1 MLGASGERG
10 RVQIDF
16 LRAPYLRSCCT
27 IKCYFWPCFC
37 PERCAPKAFE
47 GEICG
52 GRRRIKSEA
61 RSDKKKKIKM
71 GRSDKKIRHRGEI
84 GLWAEMMR
92 SIEDQGFYFWRRD
105 LEILLLVL
113 AGL

>member
-1 MLGASGERG
+1 MNVVVSRSILYGLRISGAVARLNVIFGHVSARSVVHQRLSRGKFAELG
-10 RVQIDF
+10 
-16 LRAPYLRSCCT
+16 L
-27 IKCYFWPCFC
+27 
-37 PERCAPKAFE
+37 
-47 GEICG
+47 

-61 RSDKKKKIKM
+61 RSVKKKKKKM
-71 GRSDKKIRHRGEI
+71 GQSDKKIRHRGEI